1 MQDIRNYI
9 VILVTISS
17 IIIFFYVLFLTRRE
31 IELERK
37 FNSFALSTNKKS
49 SNILDFIASFILKII
64 KIFSKFTIKIKLANK
79 LSERYEKYILLSTS
93 MITKI
98 DIITLKSV
106 CFVGCFI
113 ITFLLEY
120 FSVINITYISVLI
133 ISICVYMLPDIILYI
148 KYQNK
153 RNNISLEI
161 IDAILLI
168 NNNLKKD
175 LNIINAIDE
184 ASKEVSDTL
193 KILFNKVK
201 IDLENGVDL
210 ALAFKNFSNII
221 CLNSTF
227 YISKTITELSYL
239 NISVNETFDY
249 LVMKL
254 KEQKRKEEGA
264 MIYFTSVR
272 LISKIIVSIPL
283 IIVLL
288 LVILKPNYFV
298 TLFHSL
304 PALLLFLSLILI
316 YISYVIIIKRLLKR
330 GGIYE

>member
-133 ISICVYMLPDIILYI
+133 I
-148 KYQNK
+148 
-153 RNNISLEI
+153 
-161 IDAILLI
+161 
-168 NNNLKKD
+168 
-175 LNIINAIDE
+175 
-184 ASKEVSDTL
+184 
-193 KILFNKVK
+193 
-201 IDLENGVDL
+201 
-210 ALAFKNFSNII
+210 
-221 CLNSTF
+221 
-227 YISKTITELSYL
+227 
-239 NISVNETFDY
+239 
-249 LVMKL
+249 
-254 KEQKRKEEGA
+254 
-264 MIYFTSVR
+264 
-272 LISKIIVSIPL
+272 
-283 IIVLL
+283 
-288 LVILKPNYFV
+288 
-298 TLFHSL
+298 
-304 PALLLFLSLILI
+304 
-316 YISYVIIIKRLLKR
+316 
-330 GGIYE
+330 